1 MLIAILIMLGDDRG
15 YKFESTFPDVESFKT
30 YQETD

>member
-1 MLIAILIMLGDDRG
+1 MLIAILIMLGDDRW
-15 YKFESTFPDVESFKT
+15 YKFESTFPDVEAFKT